1 MIYKEYKEIFDKNVM
16 IVEAN
21 DKTLKLSN
29 GYYIVSKQI
38 GECCEINYL
47 DFAAVM
53 DTVLIGQP
61 IKYLHIEISKNLL
74 GIRINKEFIP
84 AYSLQ
89 NGYYDPNVGIDL
101 YNKENRLIFSTE
113 VNEIA
118 AEII

>member
-89 NGYYDPNVGIDL
+89 NGYYGACFTPTFVQCFVHYRIVKGFRH
-101 YNKENRLIFSTE
+101 YC
-113 VNEIA
+113 
-118 AEII
+118 

>member
-61 IKYLHIEISKNLL
+61 IKYLHIEISK
-74 GIRINKEFIP
+74 EFIP

-113 VNEIA
+113 ANEIA